1 MMNKICCIC
10 GKEVEPEDLIVKITE
25 NKKIVDVVFVHQGKC
40 DNTLVERC
48 SYEGKSAN
56 ASFNLNFFKT
66 DEEIEQY
73 KNSNFNLS
81 DTEFIER
88 CMDQNGHLKSDAEL

>member
-1 MMNKICCIC
+1 MIPFFTPKSLLFHFEIH
-10 GKEVEPEDLIVKITE
+10 
-25 NKKIVDVVFVHQGKC
+25 KKTLLYHPKC
-40 DNTLVERC
+40 DDTLVERC

-73 KNSNFNLS
+73 KNGNFNLS